1 MFKNML
7 VNLVLVISL
16 TGVMI
21 GAQESPV
28 IDAKHQAKPEDIRK
42 LLKATNG
49 AQMGRQV
56 VDRMIQILSKSTPN
70 VPDSIWSEFQN
81 SVDWDSLVSMLIP
94 VYQRYLS
101 KDDIKAMTQFYE
113 SKAGR
118 HLIAAQPTILQESM
132 SIGQKMGEEV
142 MSRIVE
148 RLKEK
153 GYDPPV
159 IPH

>member
-1 MFKNML
+1 MRR
-7 VNLVLVISL
+7 LVIVGF
-16 TGVMI
+16 TIVVMI
-21 GAQESPV
+21 TGAMVGAQESPV

-42 LLKATNG
+42 LLNATNG
-49 AQMGRQV
+49 AQMGKQV

-81 SVDWDSLVSMLIP
+81 SVDWDSLTAMLIP

-118 HLIAAQPTILQESM
+118 HLIAAQPAILNESM
-132 SIGQKMGEEV
+132 LIGKKMGEDV

-153 GYDPPV
+153 GYEPPV
-159 IPH
+159 TPH